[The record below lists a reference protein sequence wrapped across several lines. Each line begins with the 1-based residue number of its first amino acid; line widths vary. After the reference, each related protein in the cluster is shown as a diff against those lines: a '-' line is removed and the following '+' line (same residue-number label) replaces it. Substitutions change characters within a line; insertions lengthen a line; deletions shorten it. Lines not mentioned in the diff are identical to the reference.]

1 MRKLVFALVTDTRPD
16 KIWQLLAD
24 INNYHKYIKYCY
36 KSRLIGDFQEGSSW
50 YDFSTVAFIPLRINH
65 KIIKIIPNKKIVYL
79 IKTPIVEIWQT
90 ILIEEGKKTRV
101 KLEVI
106 IDSPNRLIDKTL
118 GTFLY
123 VRNRQML
130 EKTVQNYKKSFSAD

>member
-1 MRKLVFALVTDTRPD
+1 MRKLSFELTTSAPLE
-16 KIWQLLAD
+16 KIWSVISD

-36 KSRLIGDFQEGSSW
+36 YSHLVGDFKEGSTW

-65 KIIKIIPNKKIVYL
+65 KIIKIIPYKKIVYL

-90 ILIEEGKKTRV
+90 ILIEESKNTRL
-101 KLEVI
+101 KLEVT
-106 IDSPNRLIDKTL
+106 IDFPNRLIGKIL

-130 EKTVQNYKKSFSAD
+130 EKTMQNYKKSFSED